1 MWEQSGREEAVRLT
15 LTRGYQTDVDSL
27 SNLATTRTA
36 ILPRVSKQESLTC
49 GTCGALLQAG
59 VAS

>member
-1 MWEQSGREEAVRLT
+1 MLGCDWLLSLRLAMWEQSGREEAVRLT

-36 ILPRVSKQESLTC
+36 ILPRVSEEES
-49 GTCGALLQAG
+49 
-59 VAS
+59 